1 MKTVKLRNRIF
12 GFSLLSKGRKI
23 LSALILS
30 ETIIIHTGLVRI
42 DFDFVSSK
50 FFFYFVQG
58 EEEELYRCILSNTG

>member
-1 MKTVKLRNRIF
+1 MVNIKTVEF
-12 GFSLLSKGRKI
+12 FQEGRKI

-30 ETIIIHTGLVRI
+30 ETIIIHTGLVGI